1 MLYLCV
7 GLEHEEKEQTKP
19 FGFATVHAI
28 QKVASSVIDSLG
40 RDSQRRRFNEYAAPG
55 YSRMNT
61 IIGTGLA

>member
-40 RDSQRRRFNEYAAPG
+40 RDSRRRRFNEYAAP
-55 YSRMNT
+55 
-61 IIGTGLA
+61 A

>member
-40 RDSQRRRFNEYAAPG
+40 RQTLDADDLT
-55 YSRMNT
+55 NT
-61 IIGTGLA
+61 QPPVIAG